1 MAWLVVSNSVIP
13 NNMQNRFYNHIIAS
27 IICIMA
33 DFQNGSFSRIF
44 GAFWSACLHR
54 TNLIL
59 NLLYCGKKKLKN
71 QKVKNWKAKNK
82 KQKHKNGQ
90 WPLWASVR
98 YRHGRWIECF
108 WETNERQCIL
118 DKLDCDDQLLSDGS
132 DISSEIDDA
141 DKREYDSYD
150 SDKFSKDSLSGDVC
164 GHRYDTVSF

>member
-59 NLLYCGKKKLKN
+59 NLLYCGKKKTKKSKKKLKS
-71 QKVKNWKAKNK
+71 K
-82 KQKHKNGQ
+82 KQKNRNTKMVSGPSGLPYDIDMEGGLNVSEKQ
-90 WPLWASVR
+90 MSDNAFL
-98 YRHGRWIECF
+98 
-108 WETNERQCIL
+108 TN
-118 DKLDCDDQLLSDGS
+118 
-132 DISSEIDDA
+132 
-141 DKREYDSYD
+141 
-150 SDKFSKDSLSGDVC
+150 
-164 GHRYDTVSF
+164 

>member
-1 MAWLVVSNSVIP
+1 MVPFLEYLVLSGALVCTELIK
-13 NNMQNRFYNHIIAS
+13 FWIYS
-27 IICIMA
+27 IVEKKTKK
-33 DFQNGSFSRIF
+33 SKS
-44 GAFWSACLHR
+44 
-54 TNLIL
+54 
-59 NLLYCGKKKLKN
+59 KKLKSKK
-71 QKVKNWKAKNK
+71 QK

-164 GHRYDTVSF
+164 GHRYDTVSI